1 MRLGSVKDSCILR
14 EALRPKITKDELI
27 AFETEVEAQF
37 IAGNIKGPIHL
48 SGGNEDQLIEIF
60 KDIKRDDWVFS
71 TWRNHFHALLHGVPK
86 EELMAEIM
94 AGRNMN
100 FSSKKHNFFTSAI
113 VGGILPIATGVAY
126 ALKKQG
132 KPNKVW
138 CFVGDMAAMSG
149 IFHEARQYSEGHD
162 LPITFVIEENG
173 WSANTPTERVWQS
186 NFHFYKSK
194 QIAYN
199 YERAY
204 PHAGAS
210 TWVNF

>member
-1 MRLGSVKDSCILR
+1 M
-14 EALRPKITKDELI
+14 TKDELI
-27 AFETEVEAQF
+27 EFEKEVERQF

-60 KDIKRDDWVFS
+60 KDVKPDDWVFS

-86 EELMAEIM
+86 DELMAEIM

-100 FSSKKHNFFTSAI
+100 FSSKKHKFFTSAI

-126 ALKKQG
+126 ALKATGQK
-132 KPNKVW
+132 NKVW
-138 CFVGDMAAMSG
+138 CFVGDMAATTG
-149 IFHEARQYSEGHD
+149 IYHESLKYAEGHN
-162 LPITFVIEENG
+162 LPITFVIEANEM
-173 WSANTPTERVWQS
+173 SANTPTEKVWGKE
-186 NFHFYKSK
+186 NFSMKEEFYWYKR
-194 QIAYN
+194 I
-199 YERAY
+199 Y